1 VGPVCNLDCSY
12 CFYLEK
18 EALFPPRERFSMSD
32 EVLRAYIQ
40 QNIDNEPSP
49 EVLFTWQGGEP
60 MLRGLDFYKTG
71 LGLAAG
77 AGRRQNHPQCAAD
90 QWRVAG

>member
-1 VGPVCNLDCSY
+1 MNQDSASVVQGVHLMAKPVGPVCNLDCSY

-60 MLRGLDFYKTG
+60 MLRGLDFYKQ
-71 LGLAAG
+71 AWA
-77 AGRRQNHPQCAAD
+77 
-90 QWRVAG
+90 